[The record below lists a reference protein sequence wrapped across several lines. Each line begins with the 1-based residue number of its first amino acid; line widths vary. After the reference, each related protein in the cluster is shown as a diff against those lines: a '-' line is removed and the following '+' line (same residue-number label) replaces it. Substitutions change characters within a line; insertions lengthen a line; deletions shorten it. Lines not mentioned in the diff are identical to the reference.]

1 MKISYSRV
9 IGKNL
14 RLPCPSKRLS
24 ELREHVTALDL
35 AGKTVELLGIKL
47 VRVI

>member
-14 RLPCPSKRLS
+14 RLPCLNKRLL